1 MIFILLL
8 TLTAI
13 TVIGLPKLMAETA
26 GNGAW
31 LTLIITSVIFAA
43 AAYIIVSLSRIH
55 NGEVM
60 YDYSARLIGKVG
72 AYVLGVYYFLYFLII
87 SSFLCATMSNILVS
101 NFFTHTPTWAVVAI
115 SLPFYAHSA
124 YQGVTNV
131 ARICKIFGVVFAIG
145 TIAGHVIM
153 MIQGTP
159 EYVLPLFVSADTG
172 RYLKAVIPAMPSFM
186 GVEVLA
192 LLPIA
197 EKDRKKAPRV
207 ALFTVL
213 AIGLLYVLTV
223 EGDLMMVGMNEVI
236 NENNSMISAIRQIEL
251 PFLDFFERLDI
262 LYLTAGFMGLFA
274 AKTIVIT
281 AALEFACRLLPRVSR
296 ALVVAGIS
304 IAVFCIDLVLL
315 QQNELGRLFEAFT
328 LTAGNVAALV
338 IPVALLILTK
348 VKQHANKTA

>member
-1 MIFILLL
+1 MVFILFL
-8 TLTAI
+8 TLTAVTI
-13 TVIGLPKLMAETA
+13 IGLPKIMAGSA

-31 LTLIITSVIFAA
+31 FTLIVTSIIYAA
-43 AAYIIVSLSRIH
+43 AAYLIATLSKMH
-55 NGEVM
+55 GGEVM

-72 AYVLGVYYFLYFLII
+72 AYALGIYYFLYFLCI

-101 NFFTHTPTWAVVAI
+101 NFFPHTPAWAIIVI

-131 ARICKIFGVVFAIG
+131 ARLCKIFGIVFAVSAIG
-145 TIAGHVIM
+145 AHGIM
-153 MIQGTP
+153 ILQGTR
-159 EYVLPLFVSADTG
+159 EYVLPLFVPADTG
-172 RYLKAVIPAMPSFM
+172 RYLKAILNAMPSFV
-186 GVEVLA
+186 GVEILA

-197 EKDRKKAPRV
+197 EKDQKSAPRV
-207 ALFTVL
+207 AFFAVL

-223 EGDLMMVGMNEVI
+223 EGDIMMVGMNEVT
-236 NENNSMISAIRQIEL
+236 NENNAMISAIRQLEL

-281 AALEFACRLLPRVSR
+281 AALEFACKLLPRANR
-296 ALVVAGIS
+296 ALAVTCIS
-304 IAVFCIDLVLL
+304 AAVFAMDLVLL
-315 QQNELGRLFEAFT
+315 QLNAMGRLFELFA

-338 IPVALLILTK
+338 IPVALLVLTK
-348 VKQHANKTA
+348 VKQHANKKA